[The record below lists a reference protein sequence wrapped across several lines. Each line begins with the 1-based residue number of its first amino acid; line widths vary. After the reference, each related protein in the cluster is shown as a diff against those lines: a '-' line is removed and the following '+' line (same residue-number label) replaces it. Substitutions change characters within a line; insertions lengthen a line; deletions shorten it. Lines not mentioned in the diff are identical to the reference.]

1 MGNVYMME
9 HHCGCSSSSGG
20 VIPLLFFLSSLRD
33 TEGMHAMDGRM
44 EGWKEETICDRSDGL
59 FNRRSSM
66 MYRSK
71 IAP

>member
-1 MGNVYMME
+1 MGHVYMME

-20 VIPLLFFLSSLRD
+20 VIPLFFFLSSLRD

-44 EGWKEETICDRSDGL
+44 EGTNDMCWSDGL